1 MKRIGRNYSMR
12 RLGRYAVLLIAATSL
27 GTFGAGLAAS
37 TAFATSTGASSTCVD
52 HTTNG
57 GGNLGDPG
65 DGQNHHNESNGG
77 GNTGDPGNAGT
88 KACPNE

>member
-1 MKRIGRNYSMR
+1 MQ

-37 TAFATSTGASSTCVD
+37 TAFAANTSSSSACVD

-57 GGNLGDPG
+57 GGNMNDPG
-65 DGQNHHNESNGG
+65 DGQNHHNEDNGG
-77 GNTGDPGNAGT
+77 GNSGDPGNAGP
-88 KACPNE
+88 KACANE